1 MEQRSCPALFVSAPA
16 SNQGK
21 TTVTAASARYHAAR
35 GRSVRVFK
43 TGPDFLDP
51 MILERA
57 SGRPVYQLDLW
68 MGGEE
73 HCRALLYEAAREAD
87 LILIEGVMGLFDGTP
102 SSADLAQLFGVPVL
116 AVIDAES
123 MAQSFGAIAHGLATY
138 RRDLPFAGVLA
149 NRVAGA
155 RHAEMTQEGMPPGL
169 AYWGAVTRDAGFEL
183 PDRHLGLVQA
193 EEVGDLDQRLDAVAA
208 ALQGT
213 KLAQLPPPVAFA
225 AAGQSPSEADEMA
238 PAGAQSGAA
247 PSATRALGPKKAPHS
262 QGALQA
268 AVSAPEPM
276 LSGTRIGI
284 ARDRAFSFLYHANLD
299 LLSAM
304 GAELVF
310 FSPLTDLDLPVVDSV
325 YLPGGYPELHLAQ
338 LSVNRSMA
346 AALRKHVEAG
356 KPLYAECGGMLYL
369 LESLTDV
376 KGQRAEL
383 AGILPGSATMQPRLK
398 GLGYQSAPFPGGML
412 RGHTFHHSTMET
424 SLTPWARGERLYN
437 TSPGEAIYRRNN
449 LVASYLH
456 TYFPSNPRAVAELL
470 RGRA

>member
-1 MEQRSCPALFVSAPA
+1 LFISAPA

-21 TTVTAASARYHAAR
+21 TTVTAALARHHAAQ
-35 GRSVRVFK
+35 GRNVRVFK

-51 MILERA
+51 LILERA

-73 HCRALLYEAAREAD
+73 HCRGLLYEAAEDAD

-138 RRDLPFAGVLA
+138 RKGLPFSGVLA

-155 RHAEMTQEGMPPGL
+155 RHAEMAQQGMPDGL
-169 AYWGAVTRDAGFEL
+169 AFWGAVSRDAGFEL

-193 EEVGDLDQRLDAVAA
+193 EEVGDLDQRLDAIAA
-208 ALQGT
+208 ALEGT
-213 KLAQLPPPVAFA
+213 KLTQLP
-225 AAGQSPSEADEMA
+225 
-238 PAGAQSGAA
+238 
-247 PSATRALGPKKAPHS
+247 
-262 QGALQA
+262 A
-268 AVSAPEPM
+268 AVEFAPPGSWSGSLAPGPGASKQSSPFAPPSSA
-276 LSGTRIGI
+276 LRGTRIGI

-299 LLSAM
+299 LLRAL

-310 FSPLTDLDLPVVDSV
+310 FSPLTDPELPMVDSV
-325 YLPGGYPELHLAQ
+325 YLPGGYPELHLDQ
-338 LSVNRSMA
+338 LGANRSMA
-346 AALRKHVEAG
+346 GALRKHVDAG

-376 KGQRAEL
+376 QGNKATL
-383 AGILPGSATMQPRLK
+383 AGLLPGSAVMQPRLK
-398 GLGYQSAPFPGGML
+398 GLGYQSAPLPGGVL

-424 SLTPWARGERLYN
+424 SLAPWARGERLYN
-437 TSPGEAIYRRNN
+437 TSPGEAIYREGR

-456 TYFPSNPRAVAELL
+456 NYFPSNPQAAAELFSS
-470 RGRA
+470 